1 LTNPENGSRSPFT
14 HEYIAASNRERFLS
28 IADALGIAL
37 SLLNLETDDMTHWHA
52 RLIACGAIV
61 LAATAFGMEI
71 DGPKPTRKVVYKQ
84 IGDVTLELDVFD
96 PEGLQPNDKR
106 PAIIFFF
113 GGGWNS
119 GSPTQFSRH
128 AAHFAKRGMVAICAD
143 YRVKSRHGVTPFEC
157 VRDAKSAVRWVRAHA
172 AELGVDPDRIVASGG
187 SAGGHLAACAGVID
201 GLDEEREDTAI
212 SSRPNA
218 LILFNPVI
226 DTGIRGYGN
235 KVLAERA
242 RTISPVEHVTK
253 DVPPTIIF
261 HGDAD
266 TTTPIEGVRRF
277 RDRMKTLDRRCDL
290 VEFSGEKH
298 GFFNRGKAFE
308 QTLEQADAFLVSL
321 GYLDAPK

>member
-1 LTNPENGSRSPFT
+1 MAGDRQHRFPWET
-14 HEYIAASNRERFLS
+14 HE
-28 IADALGIAL
+28 
-37 SLLNLETDDMTHWHA
+37 MTG
-52 RLIACGAIV
+52 RKSGLIAFGV
-61 LAATAFGMEI
+61 LVIGTMARGIEI
-71 DGPKPTRKVVYKQ
+71 DGPKPTRDVVYKQ
-84 IGDVTLELDVFD
+84 IGGIPLRLDVFE
-96 PEGLQPNDKR
+96 PEGLRPTDKR

-119 GSPTQFSRH
+119 GSTTQFSRH
-128 AAHFAKRGMVAICAD
+128 ADHFAKRGMVAMCAD
-143 YRVKSRHGVTPFEC
+143 YRVRSRHGVTPFEC

-172 AELGVDPDRIVASGG
+172 AELGVDPDRIVAAGG
-187 SAGGHLAACAGVID
+187 SAGGHLAACAGVIE
-201 GLDEEREDTAI
+201 GLDEEGEDEGT

-226 DTGIRGYGN
+226 DTGIRGYGS
-235 KVLAERA
+235 KVLGERA

-277 RDRMKTLDRRCDL
+277 RDAMKALDRRCDL
-290 VEFSGEKH
+290 VEYPGEKH
-298 GFFNRGKAFE
+298 GFFNRGKPFE
-308 QTLEQADAFLVSL
+308 QTLGQSDAFLVSL